1 MESGEIEEKEAVK
14 GRNIIISVLYSYLVL
29 RYLIYNLGQ
38 LLFLVVLFTITTLLT
53 LSDKTF

>member
-38 LLFLVVLFTITTLLT
+38 LLFLVLFTITTLLT
-53 LSDKTF
+53 LSDKAF